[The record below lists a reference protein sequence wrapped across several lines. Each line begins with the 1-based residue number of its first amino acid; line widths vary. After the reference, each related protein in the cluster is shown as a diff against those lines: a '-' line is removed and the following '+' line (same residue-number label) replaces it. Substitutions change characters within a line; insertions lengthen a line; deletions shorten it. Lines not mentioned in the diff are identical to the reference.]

1 MRIKSVVII
10 ALLLCPTMF
19 SQNAF
24 IGGLFDKSFEFVTTN
39 PSKEVFKGQI
49 VKGQRNG
56 VGVLKYKNGNV
67 FVGDFY
73 RNKISGYGM
82 LIADTL
88 SFVKNCDKCVAYVGN
103 WKNGKKTGYGRCYDF
118 EGNVLYQGIFENDK
132 PVNSYPFP
140 TDSVDRS
147 FIISLIDENTVY
159 LGETKGGL
167 FDGYGVLV
175 FPSGDCWVSSFKND
189 SRYGVGVYLTYDNE
203 WEMIDVLNGEYAM
216 ISSSQR
222 YKQIDVETEQRK
234 QLLRQTLIGTLS
246 DLAVQSAEFAST
258 VSAVKNGEQ
267 IVGEGL
273 DATSGKSL
281 SSGGNYQLMY
291 NKWEKRAE
299 KHYNSLTKL
308 GYSKESKSEVS
319 GGTGASMNGGNYVA
333 QKRSF
338 RDAQKEMKKIRE
350 KAKKAGV
357 IITQSKWETATIN
370 Y

>member
-1 MRIKSVVII
+1 MRIISIII

-19 SQNAF
+19 SKNAF
-24 IGGLFDKSFEFVTTN
+24 IGGLFDQTFEYFTAN

-56 VGVLKYKNGNV
+56 IGILRYNNGNV
-67 FVGDFY
+67 FIGDFY

-88 SFVKNCDKCVAYVGN
+88 SYVKNCDKSVVYVGN
-103 WKNGKKTGYGRCYDF
+103 WENGKKTGYGRCYDY
-118 EGNVLYQGIFENDK
+118 EGNVLYQGMFENDK
-132 PVNSYPFP
+132 PANPHPFP
-140 TDSVDRS
+140 PDSVDRS
-147 FIISLIDENTVY
+147 FIISFIDENIIY
-159 LGETKGGL
+159 LGETKNGL
-167 FDGYGVLV
+167 FDGYGILV

-189 SRYGVGVYLTYDNE
+189 SRNGVGIYLTYDND
-203 WEMIDVLNGEYAM
+203 WEMIDVQNGEYTM

-222 YKQIDVETEQRK
+222 YKQIDAETAQRK
-234 QLLRQTLIGTLS
+234 QMLRQTLIGALS
-246 DLAVQSAEFAST
+246 DLAVQSAEFSST
-258 VSAVKNGEQ
+258 VHAVKNGES
-267 IVGEGL
+267 IVGESL
-273 DATSGKSL
+273 ETTSNSF
-281 SSGGNYQLMY
+281 SNGGNYQQMY

-299 KHYNSLTKL
+299 KHYNSLTKS
-308 GYSKESKSEVS
+308 GYSKKSKSKVS

-338 RDAQKEMKKIRE
+338 RDAQKEMKKIRA
-350 KAKKAGV
+350 KAKKVGV